1 MMLYFLKRYFPAK
14 KPLIVPYRPVEK
26 VFAEDEFEALFREK
40 DFENGYRVLK
50 QKMKEL
56 GERIPPMINSYMMLT
71 PTMQYF
77 GSTVDDSFAGAI
89 ESAILI
95 AVDEMCEEK
104 KARHMSI

>member
-1 MMLYFLKRYFPAK
+1 MVKQFP
-14 KPLIVPYRPVEK
+14 
-26 VFAEDEFEALFREK
+26 EDEFDALFEDK
-40 DFENGYRVLK
+40 DFEGGYRVLK
-50 QKMKEL
+50 HEMKEL

-77 GSTVDDSFAGAI
+77 GSTVDETFAGAI

-104 KARHMSI
+104 KARHMSV